1 MKRCVLVHSFC
12 LKVLTSAVTYQPL
25 ITMLLD
31 RPIPFRYITRTI
43 RSELALVL
51 VIGVVVYYLTK
62 YFQQSIP
69 LMSISIPVFL
79 GTAISVLLSFKLSQA
94 YDRWWEARKIWGSI
108 VNDSRTLVLQLQQFC
123 APGNEAAISRIGL
136 RQAAWAYALGRSLR
150 KLDPLINLD
159 RLVDGAELATIEQSQ
174 NVPLAL
180 LQEHNNDLRG
190 LYMAKQVE
198 LFQQIQLNNTLSRLT
213 DSMGMA
219 ERISN
224 TVFPVTYRIF
234 LHFFIYVFVICLS
247 IALRDVETYFE
258 IPLLLVISSTFFLL
272 EKSATLLQDPFR
284 NLPTDTPVTAIAT
297 TIETNIRQLLKDSGQ
312 VPAPIAQSYYIL

>member
-1 MKRCVLVHSFC
+1 
-12 LKVLTSAVTYQPL
+12 
-25 ITMLLD
+25 MLLD
-31 RPIPFRYITRTI
+31 RPIPFRYITRSI

-51 VIGVVVYYLTK
+51 VIGVVVFYLTK
-62 YFQQSIP
+62 YFRQSIP

-79 GTAISVLLSFKLSQA
+79 GTAISVLLSFKLGQA
-94 YDRWWEARKIWGSI
+94 YDRWWEARKVWGSI

-123 APGNEAAISRIGL
+123 QPGNETTIRRIGL

-150 KLDPLINLD
+150 KLDPIVNFE
-159 RLVDGAELATIEQSQ
+159 RLLSEDELQKLETAKH
-174 NVPLAL
+174 VPLAL
-180 LQEHNNDLRG
+180 LRRHNEDLHQ
-190 LYMAKQVE
+190 LHAQQQME
-198 LFQQIQLNNTLSRLT
+198 TFHQIQVNSTVVRLT

-219 ERISN
+219 ERINN

-284 NLPTDTPVTAIAT
+284 NLPTDTPVTSIAN
-297 TIETNIRQLLKDSGQ
+297 TIETNIRQLLDDEELP
-312 VPAPIAQSYYIL
+312 PAPVAQSYYIL